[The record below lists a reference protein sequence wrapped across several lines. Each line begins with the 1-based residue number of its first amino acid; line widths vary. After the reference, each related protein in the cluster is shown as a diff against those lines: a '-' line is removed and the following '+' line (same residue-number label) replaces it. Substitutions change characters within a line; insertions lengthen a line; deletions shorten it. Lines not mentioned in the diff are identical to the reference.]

1 MELSVSAKKII
12 TNAQAFRV
20 ENDHNSLFVEHLLY
34 GVLLMGKENSNDG
47 RKVSE
52 YLRRE
57 MQNPEAAL
65 TQLKADAKQDSSL
78 FKDAAPVLGRATEL
92 AGGGEI
98 GAMTLAQ
105 AVMESDTPT
114 ILALKGLR
122 AVHRQPAQKKPEP
135 EEKERELSEKE
146 LAMLLLLMAAAN
158 NSQKDELVRNTGSRG
173 NGGNRGNGPKV
184 RRRTKMG
191 PFTYR
196 GGTAAA
202 AFQYFLFGILVPVA
216 LIVVL
221 QHFTDFL
228 GKTAPPFLMF
238 VEGTVFCLWMFYLA
252 RGAALLFGILSG
264 AFGNFL
270 NILFD
275 IALIAAEVRIIQTS
289 WRMPVIP
296 VWLRI
301 IASAAVFLVLT
312 VGAKLYD
319 YLKDEGDVT
328 KAKFTFMNL
337 RGTPS
342 KIFFQY
348 VTKIAVYPFFVLA
361 IIWIFRPTLPNWLG
375 KTLMIM
381 GFCYFWNVL
390 NTMCSCLVM
399 SCELHGGAGRGFL
412 IFVKSFI
419 TSLFIP
425 ALVAFLYN
433 IFMWGPMKTW
443 VMIVLA
449 IYLVLSTILSIVYSV
464 VQQ

>member
-1 MELSVSAKKII
+1 MELSASAKKII
-12 TNAQAFRV
+12 TSAQAFRV
-20 ENDHNSLFVEHLLY
+20 ENDHNSLSVEHLLY
-34 GVLLMGKENSNDG
+34 GVLLLGKESSYDG
-47 RKVSE
+47 KKVRE
-52 YLRRE
+52 FLQKE
-57 MQNPEAAL
+57 MQNPDAAL
-65 TQLKADAKQDSSL
+65 TQLKADAKKDSSY

-105 AVMESDTPT
+105 AVMESNTPT
-114 ILALKGLR
+114 VLALKGLR
-122 AVHRQPAQKKPEP
+122 AVHEQPAPKKQEP
-135 EEKERELSEKE
+135 EKNGKELSSNE
-146 LAMLLLLMAAAN
+146 LAMLLLLWAAVN
-158 NSQKDELVRNTGSRG
+158 NSQKDELVRNTG
-173 NGGNRGNGPKV
+173 NRGNKPKV

-196 GGTAAA
+196 GGTVAA

-216 LIVVL
+216 VIAVL

-228 GKTAPPFLMF
+228 GRPAPPFLMF

-301 IASAAVFLVLT
+301 IASAVVFLVLT

-348 VTKIAVYPFFVLA
+348 VTKIMVYPFVIFA
-361 IIWIFRPTLPNWLG
+361 IIWIFHLTLPGWLS
-375 KTLMIM
+375 KAFLIL
-381 GFCYFWNVL
+381 GFGYFWNIL
-390 NTMCSCLVM
+390 NTACSCLVM
-399 SCELHGGAGRGFL
+399 SSELHGGGGRKFL
-412 IFVKSFI
+412 IFLKNFVSF
-419 TSLFIP
+419 LFIP
-425 ALVAFLYN
+425 ALVMYLHK
-433 IFMWGPMKTW
+433 IFMWSPAKTW

-449 IYLVLSTILSIVYSV
+449 VYMLLMTILSIVYAA
-464 VQQ
+464 QQ

>member
-20 ENDHNSLFVEHLLY
+20 ENDHNSLCVEHLLY
-34 GVLLMGKENSNDG
+34 GVLLLGKENSNDG
-47 RKVSE
+47 KKVRE
-52 YLRRE
+52 YLGRE
-57 MQNPEAAL
+57 MLNPDAAL
-65 TQLKADAKQDSSL
+65 TQLKADAKQDSCY

-105 AVMESDTPT
+105 AVMESNTPT
-114 ILALKGLR
+114 VLALKGLR
-122 AVHRQPAQKKPEP
+122 AVHGQPAQNKPEP
-135 EEKERELSEKE
+135 EKKERELSNNE
-146 LAMLLLLMAAAN
+146 LAMLLLLMAAAQ
-158 NSQKDELVRNTGSRG
+158 NSQKDELVHNTGNRG
-173 NGGNRGNGPKV
+173 GRGNGPRV

-196 GGTAAA
+196 GGTVAA

-216 LIVVL
+216 VIAVL
-221 QHFTDFL
+221 QHFTNFL
-228 GKTAPPFLMF
+228 GRPAPPFLMF

-252 RGAALLFGILSG
+252 RGMALLFGILSG
-264 AFGNFL
+264 AFANFL

-289 WRMPVIP
+289 WRLPAVP
-296 VWLRI
+296 VWLRV
-301 IASAAVFLVLT
+301 IACIAVFLVLT
-312 VGAKLYD
+312 VGASLYN
-319 YLKDEGDVT
+319 YLKDEGDAA
-328 KAKFTFMNL
+328 KARFTFMNL
-337 RGTPS
+337 KGTPS

-361 IIWIFRPTLPNWLG
+361 IIWIFRPTLPNWLS

-419 TSLFIP
+419 SSLFIP
-425 ALVAFLYN
+425 ALVAFLHN

-449 IYLVLSTILSIVYSV
+449 IYTILATILSTVYAV
-464 VQQ
+464 AQ